1 MRKSVSAVI
10 LILTLALPAFA
21 AKLKGSSTLKD
32 SQPFG
37 TTDKKHKNQT
47 YDLSFDAEGKN
58 YTCRTSPKKS
68 MNATDFV
75 VGGKITYE
83 IDNQKATIKTAEN
96 KEVQCKIVRVAQMS
110 SATPAAQ

>member
-1 MRKSVSAVI
+1 MRKSVPAAI
-10 LILTLALPAFA
+10 LILTMALPAFA
-21 AKLKGSSTLKD
+21 AKLKGSSALKD

-75 VGGKITYE
+75 VGSKIDYE
-83 IDNQKATIKTAEN
+83 IDKQKGKIKTPEN
-96 KEVQCKIVRVAQMS
+96 KEVECQIVRVAQMS